1 MNPLTELSHRSHD
14 VMAAIAEDVARVEQ
28 ALREAVRSDVA
39 LVEDVGRHTLDAGG
53 KRLRPAFVALSA
65 RAVGNPYDPERAVKL
80 GACLEMVHMA
90 TLIHDDVIDH
100 SDTRRGRPTAAAL
113 FGNTGSIL
121 SGDAL
126 LAKAMVILADDGDL
140 AIIRAVSRAVVE
152 MAEGEALE
160 LATRGNFELS
170 EDEHRRILR
179 MKTASFVECCCHS
192 GARIAGAGDDVR
204 EGLTRYGHH
213 LGMAFQIVDDLL
225 DYRGDQEATGK
236 PIATDFREGC
246 VTLPLIALRDRLRD
260 EELAVVRRKFG
271 NGVADDELRM
281 IGEWMEVRGA
291 FAAAEEAAQA
301 HVRDALT
308 ALEPVPESDAKALL
322 EELAAFVLRRDA

>member
-1 MNPLTELSHRSHD
+1 
-14 VMAAIAEDVARVEQ
+14 
-28 ALREAVRSDVA
+28 
-39 LVEDVGRHTLDAGG
+39 
-53 KRLRPAFVALSA
+53 
-65 RAVGNPYDPERAVKL
+65 
-80 GACLEMVHMA
+80 MVHMA

-170 EDEHRRILR
+170 EAEHRRILR
-179 MKTASFVECCCHS
+179 MKTASFVECCCQV
-192 GARIAGAGDDVR
+192 GARLAAADDLVR
-204 EGLTRYGHH
+204 DGLTEYGHH

-225 DYRGDQEATGK
+225 DYRGDREATGK

-246 VTLPLIALRDRLRD
+246 ATLPLIALRDRLSD
-260 EELAVVRRKFG
+260 EELAVVCRKFG

-281 IGEWMEVRGA
+281 IGEWMELRGA
-291 FAAAEEAAQA
+291 YAAAEEAAQA
-301 HVRDALT
+301 HVRA
-308 ALEPVPESDAKALL
+308 ALEALSPVPTSDAKILL
-322 EELAAFVLRRDA
+322 QEIATFVLRRDA